1 MYCCQGKRKEKEG
14 KKKMNIDVNANEIKN
29 IKKKYKKL
37 QKYMRSSLY
46 EIKVMDGNEKTI
58 SNLLK
63 EDKNV
68 T

>member
-1 MYCCQGKRKEKEG
+1 
-14 KKKMNIDVNANEIKN
+14 MNIDVNADEVKN

-37 QKYMRSSLY
+37 KKYMRSSLY
-46 EIKVMDGNEKTI
+46 EIKIMDGNEKTI
-58 SNLLK
+58 TNLLK

>member
-1 MYCCQGKRKEKEG
+1 
-14 KKKMNIDVNANEIKN
+14 MNIDVNADEIKN

-46 EIKVMDGNEKTI
+46 QVKVMDGNEEIITH
-58 SNLLK
+58 LLK
-63 EDKNV
+63 EDENV

>member
-1 MYCCQGKRKEKEG
+1 
-14 KKKMNIDVNANEIKN
+14 MNIDVNANEIKN

-37 QKYMRSSLY
+37 KKYMRSSLY
-46 EIKVMDGNEKTI
+46 EIKIMDGNEKTI
-58 SNLLK
+58 TNLLK

>member
-1 MYCCQGKRKEKEG
+1 MNGQTKASTPKRRL
-14 KKKMNIDVNANEIKN
+14 KKMNIDVNADEIKN

-63 EDKNV
+63 ED
-68 T
+68 

>member
-1 MYCCQGKRKEKEG
+1 
-14 KKKMNIDVNANEIKN
+14 MNIDVNANEIKN

-58 SNLLK
+58 TNLLK

-68 T
+68 TNVTQLVDYIVWVC

>member
-1 MYCCQGKRKEKEG
+1 
-14 KKKMNIDVNANEIKN
+14 MNIDVNGEELKN

-63 EDKNV
+63 ED
-68 T
+68 